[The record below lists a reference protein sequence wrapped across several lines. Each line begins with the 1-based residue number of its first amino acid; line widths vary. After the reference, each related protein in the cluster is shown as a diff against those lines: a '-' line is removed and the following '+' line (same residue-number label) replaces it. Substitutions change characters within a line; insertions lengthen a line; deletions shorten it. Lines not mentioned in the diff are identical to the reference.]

1 MSDDRLYDVLL
12 RIAVAVEKLLETSN
26 TETTTKRKRTKNT
39 DVPPAATNEITP
51 PDVVTDTV
59 VNVDKTEP
67 QPEYQRF
74 VTKPNRFNNV
84 LPSTPDVPTAIESL
98 LLEEAKVIGAATI
111 SVASDIMNNVSAIQD
126 LQTHIVEH
134 VNTVKEDDVTEF
146 IESTDC
152 FEKLRN
158 RTLVCYNRDMTRIFD
173 ALKAA
178 NVTTFN
184 ALRENKDNL
193 RIFVQNLIAEER
205 IQGIK

>member
-12 RIAVAVEKLLETSN
+12 RIAVAVEKLIETTSN

-39 DVPPAATNEITP
+39 DVPPAAANEIAP
-51 PDVVTDTV
+51 LDVIDTV
-59 VNVDKTEP
+59 VNVDKTGP

-74 VTKPNRFNNV
+74 VAKPNRFNNM
-84 LPSTPDVPTAIESL
+84 LPSTTDAPTAIESL

-146 IESTDC
+146 IESNDC

-158 RTLVCYNRDMTRIFD
+158 RTLLCYNRDMTKIFD

-178 NVTTFN
+178 NVKTFN

-205 IQGIK
+205 TQGIK

>member
-134 VNTVKEDDVTEF
+134 VNTVNEDDVTEF

>member
-39 DVPPAATNEITP
+39 DVPPAAANEIAP

-178 NVTTFN
+178 NVKTFN

>member
-146 IESTDC
+146 IESTGC

-205 IQGIK
+205 IRGIK

>member
-178 NVTTFN
+178 NVKTFN

>member
-12 RIAVAVEKLLETSN
+12 RIAVAVEKLIETTSN

-39 DVPPAATNEITP
+39 DVPPAAANEIAP
-51 PDVVTDTV
+51 PDVIDTV
-59 VNVDKTEP
+59 VNVDKTGP

-74 VTKPNRFNNV
+74 VAKPNRFNNV

-178 NVTTFN
+178 NVKTFN

>member
-26 TETTTKRKRTKNT
+26 TETTTKRKRTKNN
-39 DVPPAATNEITP
+39 DVPPAAANEATP

-59 VNVDKTEP
+59 VNVDKTEL

-74 VTKPNRFNNV
+74 VAKPNRFNNV
-84 LPSTPDVPTAIESL
+84 LPSTTDVPTAIESL
-98 LLEEAKVIGAATI
+98 VLEEAKATGAATI
-111 SVASDIMNNVSAIQD
+111 SVASDIMNHVSTIHD
-126 LQTHIVEH
+126 LQTHIAEH

-146 IESTDC
+146 MESTDC

-158 RTLVCYNRDMTRIFD
+158 RTLVCYNRDMTKIFD

-178 NVTTFN
+178 NVKTFN

>member
-205 IQGIK
+205 TQGIK

>member
-178 NVTTFN
+178 NVKTFN

-205 IQGIK
+205 TQGIK

>member
-74 VTKPNRFNNV
+74 VAKPNRFNNV
-84 LPSTPDVPTAIESL
+84 LPSTTDVL
-98 LLEEAKVIGAATI
+98 